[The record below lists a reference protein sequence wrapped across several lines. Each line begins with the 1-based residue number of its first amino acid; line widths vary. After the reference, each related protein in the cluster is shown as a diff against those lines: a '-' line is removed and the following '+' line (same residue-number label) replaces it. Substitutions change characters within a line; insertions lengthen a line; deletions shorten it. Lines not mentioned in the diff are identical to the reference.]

1 MIKPIIGALLLSIC
15 SLQVLAQQPLQK
27 PVKKWKFSKKPVWS
41 DEFNQNGKPDP
52 AKWSYQTGGNGWG
65 NNELQYYTEGDNVH
79 IEDGKL
85 VITARKEAKGS
96 NQYTSTRLV
105 SKNKGDFLYGRIEV
119 KAKIPKGVGSW
130 PAIWMMPT
138 SSTYGGWPA
147 SGEIDIMEHV
157 GYDQDMIHQSVHT
170 KAFNHVIKTQK
181 TAFKLYPG
189 VSEQFFV
196 YRIDWT
202 PETITGYVNN
212 DQLFQFAND
221 GKGFESWPFDKPFYL
236 LLNIAVGGNWGA
248 VKGVDDSIFPLKME
262 VDYVRVYQLLEK

>member
-1 MIKPIIGALLLSIC
+1 
-15 SLQVLAQQPLQK
+15 
-27 PVKKWKFSKKPVWS
+27 KKWKFSKKPVWS
-41 DEFNQNGKPDP
+41 DEFNKNGKPDP

-65 NNELQYYTEGDNVH
+65 NNELQYYTEGDNVNV
-79 IEDGKL
+79 EDGKL

-138 SSTYGGWPA
+138 TSTYGGWPT

-170 KAFNHVIKTQK
+170 
-181 TAFKLYPG
+181 
-189 VSEQFFV
+189 
-196 YRIDWT
+196 
-202 PETITGYVNN
+202 
-212 DQLFQFAND
+212 
-221 GKGFESWPFDKPFYL
+221 
-236 LLNIAVGGNWGA
+236 
-248 VKGVDDSIFPLKME
+248 
-262 VDYVRVYQLLEK
+262 